1 NDRGRSVLECG
12 LQLGSGS
19 AVDGKGVA
27 QEIIFVEFRRV
38 TAVRYRRVAGEDHDG
53 LSLYINTGVVIPLLF
68 GRYDPVA
75 DKHQVGIPGRS
86 GSQGKSTT
94 GRNLER
100 ETLNL
105 PCCR

>member
-1 NDRGRSVLECG
+1 MLEGG

-27 QEIIFVEFRRV
+27 QENMFVEFRWV

-53 LSLYINTGVVIPLLF
+53 LSLHINTGVVIPRIF

-75 DKHQVGIPGRS
+75 DKH
-86 GSQGKSTT
+86 
-94 GRNLER
+94 
-100 ETLNL
+100 
-105 PCCR
+105 